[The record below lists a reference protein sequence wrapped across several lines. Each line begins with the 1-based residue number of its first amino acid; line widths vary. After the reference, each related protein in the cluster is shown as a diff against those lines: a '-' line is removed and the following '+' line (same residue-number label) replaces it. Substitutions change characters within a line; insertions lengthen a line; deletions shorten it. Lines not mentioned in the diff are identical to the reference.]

1 MKNST
6 TGQLRLSLDA
16 VRKSRARLPAQED
29 CPVSRVSTQA
39 ISWQHVI
46 VSAALIISIAIAA
59 CGGDESGP
67 PPVTVEPTMASI
79 QMEIFTP
86 TCATSNCHSSAQ
98 GEGGLVL
105 EAGLSHD
112 NLIEVV
118 PSTRDAMLEGML
130 RVDPGDPVNSFLIE
144 KLRGVP
150 ATKGRRMP
158 YDGPYLSDG
167 EIDVIEEWIANG
179 APE

>member
-1 MKNST
+1 M
-6 TGQLRLSLDA
+6 
-16 VRKSRARLPAQED
+16 P
-29 CPVSRVSTQA
+29 RVSLQ
-39 ISWQHVI
+39 SRSRQWSFVF
-46 VSAALIISIAIAA
+46 AALVINIAMAA
-59 CGGDESGP
+59 CSGDDSGP
-67 PPVTVEPTMASI
+67 PPVTVEPTLASI
-79 QMEIFTP
+79 QREIFTP

-105 EAGLSHD
+105 VAGASHE
-112 NLIEVV
+112 NLFEVV
-118 PSTRDAMLEGML
+118 PSTRDAMLQGML

-167 EIDVIEEWIANG
+167 EIDVIEEWITNG

>member
-1 MKNST
+1 MFRISI
-6 TGQLRLSLDA
+6 QLL
-16 VRKSRARLPAQED
+16 
-29 CPVSRVSTQA
+29 
-39 ISWQHVI
+39 SWQNVM
-46 VSAALIISIAIAA
+46 VPAALVISMTIAA
-59 CGGDESGP
+59 CAGDDKNR

-79 QMEIFTP
+79 QMQIFTP

-105 EAGLSHD
+105 VAGASHK
-112 NLIEVV
+112 NLIDVV

-130 RVDPGDPVNSFLIE
+130 RVDPGDPANSFLIE

-158 YDGPYLSDG
+158 YGGPYLSDA
-167 EIDVIEEWIANG
+167 EIDVIEEWITNG